1 MFDNFCKYLAK
12 TLSTILAWLLGSTL
26 FNWGKPAIDSPSLP
40 LLVVLT
46 YSQDATERLREVAV
60 SLDIIEDRSLKANVT
75 TAIAIFGGLLVK
87 SELIKTIL
95 RSDMMRE
102 SAFYQ
107 EILQEGEQRGLLKSQ
122 QEGEQEDLLKGK
134 LEVARNL
141 LERGL
146 SLSDI
151 YI

>member
-1 MFDNFCKYLAK
+1 M
-12 TLSTILAWLLGSTL
+12 
-26 FNWGKPAIDSPSLP
+26 
-40 LLVVLT
+40 T